1 MKKKRRAR
9 LFRPALCTLALA
21 VSLSASGCGLINGTM
36 NGVQSVE
43 GSRIYVIG
51 QGKGIE
57 FWDHVK
63 QGAMEAAEELGYEVI
78 FKAEG
83 DITDTDAQRKL
94 IREAINDDADTIVI
108 APNDPDALN
117 NELNEAVKA
126 GIEVITI
133 DSDTNFVGRRA
144 YVGTINASSGAM
156 AARHAADFFTN
167 YYNDKVVIVAES
179 EAAMSSQDRLSGF
192 IPALIGTVKSRAAAA
207 LAEQMQSEAMAELE
221 NSDLPAVV
229 LNPARSSAAVA
240 AASGAPPDALAKAV
254 AGAVFANAKN
264 ANIDPEI
271 AAKAAKLATD
281 ANGGNGDLAYSETI
295 EMLTGEKPAETK
307 EENTPTYN
315 DSEDVKAQVEAA
327 AQAAAKGA
335 AANGA
340 PPAAIAD
347 AATKAAAET
356 AIKLGAGPGTAAK
369 AAGVAAGQNGG
380 DSIAASSAA
389 AELVAQASGDTSGG
403 DQNANAGQEGAQQ
416 GGAPEGGA
424 DAADI
429 PEELA
434 QAANIAAQ
442 TAAGN
447 GAPPV
452 AISQAAANAAA
463 TTAVSLGADPSVAAQ
478 AAAQA
483 AAANGGDP
491 SAAATAAAE
500 ATAEAMG
507 GDAPQGGAPEGGA
520 PEGGNEETDKP
531 AETGTPST
539 IQGGGSAVDAI
550 SPVQQ
555 ILNCKGDS
563 ELAKSQVLQLLKNDT
578 EHKIKVIFTTGER
591 STIGACEAVAEADL
605 VGKVAIIGYNTNET
619 ELTYLKNGTLSGL
632 VVQNPYNM
640 GYLGIYYAGR
650 ILAGENVSPMVD
662 TGSTYVTLQT
672 LNSDEV
678 RLMLDPVE
686 FTKK

>member
-1 MKKKRRAR
+1 MKKKSRAR

-43 GSRIYVIG
+43 GSRIYVIA

-63 QGAMEAAEELGYEVI
+63 QGAQEAAEELGYEVI

-83 DITDTDAQRKL
+83 DITDTDTQRKL

-167 YYNDKVVIVAES
+167 YYNDKVVVVAES

-295 EMLTGEKPAETK
+295 EMMTGEKPAETK

-315 DSEDVKAQVEAA
+315 DSEEVKAQVEAA
-327 AQAAAKGA
+327 AQAAAKSA

-403 DQNANAGQEGAQQ
+403 DQNANGGQEQGGAQQ
-416 GGAPEGGA
+416 
-424 DAADI
+424 
-429 PEELA
+429 
-434 QAANIAAQ
+434 
-442 TAAGN
+442 
-447 GAPPV
+447 
-452 AISQAAANAAA
+452 
-463 TTAVSLGADPSVAAQ
+463 
-478 AAAQA
+478 
-483 AAANGGDP
+483 
-491 SAAATAAAE
+491 
-500 ATAEAMG
+500 
-507 GDAPQGGAPEGGA
+507 GGA

-531 AETGTPST
+531 AQTGTPST
-539 IQGGGSAVDAI
+539 IQGGSSAVDAI
-550 SPVQQ
+550 SPIQQ

-563 ELAKSQVLQLLKNDT
+563 EIAKSQVLQLLKNDT
-578 EHKIKVIFTTGER
+578 EHNIKVIFTTGER

-640 GYLGIYYAGR
+640 GYLGVYYAGR

-678 RLMLDPVE
+678 RLLLDPVE

>member
-21 VSLSASGCGLINGTM
+21 VSLSASGCGLINSTM

-221 NSDLPAVV
+221 TSDLPAAV

-254 AGAVFANAKN
+254 AGAVSANAKA

-281 ANGGNGDLAYSETI
+281 ANGGNGDLAYSQTI
-295 EMLTGEKPAETK
+295 EMMTGEKPADAPGT
-307 EENTPTYN
+307 ENEPTYN
-315 DSEDVKAQVEAA
+315 DSEENVEKVNAA
-327 AQAAAKGA
+327 AQAAAKAA

-340 PPAAIAD
+340 PAAAIAD
-347 AATKAAAET
+347 AATQAAAET
-356 AIKLGAGPGTAAK
+356 AIKLGAGPSTAAR
-369 AAGVAAGQNGG
+369 AAGIAVGQNGG

-403 DQNANAGQEGAQQ
+403 KQNGNGGQEQ

-463 TTAVSLGADPSVAAQ
+463 TTAIDLGADPSVAAQ

-500 ATAEAMG
+500 ATAKGMG
-507 GDAPQGGAPEGGA
+507 GGAPQGDA

-531 AETGTPST
+531 AETETPST
-539 IQGGGSAVDAI
+539 IQGGSSAVDAI

-563 ELAKSQVLQLLKNDT
+563 EVAKSQVLQLLKNDT
-578 EHKIKVIFTTGER
+578 EHNIKVIFTTGER
-591 STIGACEAVAEADL
+591 STIGACEAVAEAEL

-640 GYLGIYYAGR
+640 GYLGVYYAGR

-678 RLMLDPVE
+678 RLLLDPVE

>member
-21 VSLSASGCGLINGTM
+21 VSLSASGCGLINSTM

-221 NSDLPAVV
+221 TSDLPAAV

-254 AGAVFANAKN
+254 AGAVSANAKA

-281 ANGGNGDLAYSETI
+281 ANGGNGDLAYSQTI
-295 EMLTGEKPAETK
+295 EMMTGEKPADAPGT
-307 EENTPTYN
+307 ENEPTYN
-315 DSEDVKAQVEAA
+315 DSEENVEKVNAA
-327 AQAAAKGA
+327 AQAAAKAA

-340 PPAAIAD
+340 PAAAIAD
-347 AATKAAAET
+347 AATQAAAET
-356 AIKLGAGPGTAAK
+356 AIKLGAGPSTAAR
-369 AAGVAAGQNGG
+369 AAGIAAGQNGG

-403 DQNANAGQEGAQQ
+403 KQNGNGGQEQ

-463 TTAVSLGADPSVAAQ
+463 TTAIDLGADPSVAAQ

-500 ATAEAMG
+500 ATAKGMG
-507 GDAPQGGAPEGGA
+507 GGAPQGDA

-531 AETGTPST
+531 AETETPST
-539 IQGGGSAVDAI
+539 IQGGSSAVDAI

-563 ELAKSQVLQLLKNDT
+563 EVAKSQVLQLLKNDT
-578 EHKIKVIFTTGER
+578 EHNIKVIFTTGER
-591 STIGACEAVAEADL
+591 STIGACEAVAEAEL

-640 GYLGIYYAGR
+640 GYLGVYYAGR
-650 ILAGENVSPMVD
+650 ILAGDNVSPMVD

-678 RLMLDPVE
+678 RLLLDPVE

>member
-21 VSLSASGCGLINGTM
+21 VSLSASGCGLINSTM

-221 NSDLPAVV
+221 TSDLPAAV

-254 AGAVFANAKN
+254 AGAVSANAKA

-281 ANGGNGDLAYSETI
+281 ANGGNGDLAYSQTI
-295 EMLTGEKPAETK
+295 EMMTGEKPADAPGT
-307 EENTPTYN
+307 ENEPTYN
-315 DSEDVKAQVEAA
+315 DSEENVEKVNAA
-327 AQAAAKGA
+327 AQAAAKAA

-340 PPAAIAD
+340 PAAAIAD
-347 AATKAAAET
+347 AATQAAAET
-356 AIKLGAGPGTAAK
+356 AIKLGAGPSTAAR
-369 AAGVAAGQNGG
+369 AAGIAAGQNGG

-403 DQNANAGQEGAQQ
+403 KQNGNGGQEQGGAPE

-463 TTAVSLGADPSVAAQ
+463 TTAIDLGADPSVAAQ

-500 ATAEAMG
+500 ATAKGMG
-507 GDAPQGGAPEGGA
+507 GGAPQGDA

-531 AETGTPST
+531 AETETPST
-539 IQGGGSAVDAI
+539 IQGGSSAVDAI

-563 ELAKSQVLQLLKNDT
+563 EVAKSQVLQLLKNDT
-578 EHKIKVIFTTGER
+578 EHNIKVIFTTGER
-591 STIGACEAVAEADL
+591 STIGACEAVAEAEL

-640 GYLGIYYAGR
+640 GYLGVYYAGR

-678 RLMLDPVE
+678 RLLLDPVE

>member
-1 MKKKRRAR
+1 MKKKSRAR

-21 VSLSASGCGLINGTM
+21 VSLSASGCGLINGSM

-126 GIEVITI
+126 GIEVIAI
-133 DSDTNFVGRRA
+133 DSDMNFVGRRT

-156 AARHAADFFTN
+156 AARHAADFFKN
-167 YYNDKVVIVAES
+167 YYDDKVVIVAES
-179 EAAMSSQDRLSGF
+179 TVAMSSQDRLSGF
-192 IPALIGTVKSRAAAA
+192 MPALIGTVKSRAAAA
-207 LAEQMQSEAMAELE
+207 LAEQMQSEAMMELE
-221 NSDLPAVV
+221 NSDLPAAV

-240 AASGAPPDALAKAV
+240 AAAGAPPEALAKAV
-254 AGAVFANAKN
+254 AGAVSASAKS
-264 ANIDPEI
+264 ANIDPEV
-271 AAKAAKLATD
+271 AARAAKLATE
-281 ANGGNGDLAYSETI
+281 ANGGNGDLAYSQTI
-295 EMLTGEKPAETK
+295 EMITGEKPAETQ
-307 EENTPTYN
+307 EGNNAPAYN
-315 DSEDVKAQVEAA
+315 DSEDITEQVNAA
-327 AQAAAKGA
+327 ALAAAKAA

-340 PPAAIAD
+340 PKDAITE
-347 AATKAAAET
+347 AATKAASEAALE
-356 AIKLGAGPGTAAK
+356 LGAGPGTAAK

-380 DSIAASSAA
+380 DAIAASSNAA
-389 AELVAQASGDTSGG
+389 QIVSQANGDTSGG
-403 DQNANAGQEGAQQ
+403 NQNANGGQEQGDAQQ
-416 GGAPEGGA
+416 GGAPNGGA
-424 DAADI
+424 DNADI

-434 QAANIAAQ
+434 QAANMAAQ

-463 TTAVSLGADPSVAAQ
+463 TTAVDLGVDPSVAAQ

-500 ATAEAMG
+500 ATANAKG
-507 GDAPQGGAPEGGA
+507 NDAPQGGAPQ
-520 PEGGNEETDKP
+520 GGNEETDKP

-539 IQGGGSAVDAI
+539 IQGGGSAIDAI
-550 SPVQQ
+550 SPIQQ
-555 ILNCKGDS
+555 VLNCKGDS
-563 ELAKSQVLQLLKNDT
+563 EVAKSQVLQLLKNDT
-578 EHKIKVIFTTGER
+578 DHKIKVIFTTGER
-591 STIGACEAVAEADL
+591 STIGACEAVAEAEL

-632 VVQNPYNM
+632 VVQNPYNI
-640 GYLGIYYAGR
+640 GYLSVYYAGR

-672 LNSDEV
+672 LNTDEV
-678 RLMLDPVE
+678 RLLLDPAE